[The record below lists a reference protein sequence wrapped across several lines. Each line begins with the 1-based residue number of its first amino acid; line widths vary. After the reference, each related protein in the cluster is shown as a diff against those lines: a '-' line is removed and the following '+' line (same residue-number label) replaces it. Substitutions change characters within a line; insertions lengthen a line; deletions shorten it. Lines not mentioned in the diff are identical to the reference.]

1 VSLYSVEKR
10 ADIRL
15 LLPLNL
21 VDGVAQNSQYKGRV
35 KGIVSQLRGRY
46 HMRAG
51 ALEKIINMDWAL
63 LATVCLSDLGD
74 HLRKTGEF
82 VLLF

>member
-1 VSLYSVEKR
+1 VENR

-35 KGIVSQLRGRY
+35 KEVVCQLRGKY

-63 LATVCLSDLGD
+63 LATVCLSDLAD

>member
-1 VSLYSVEKR
+1 MEIR
-10 ADIRL
+10 ADVSL

-35 KGIVSQLRGRY
+35 KGVVGQLRGKY

-51 ALEKIINMDWAL
+51 ALEKIINMDWAM